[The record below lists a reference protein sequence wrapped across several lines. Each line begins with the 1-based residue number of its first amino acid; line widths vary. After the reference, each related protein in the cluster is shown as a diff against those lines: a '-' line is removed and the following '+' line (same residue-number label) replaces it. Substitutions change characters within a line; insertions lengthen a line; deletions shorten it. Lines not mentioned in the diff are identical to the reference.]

1 MKLVTVG
8 NTVFLDGK
16 QLPPVPHSER
26 GVSVATDDKKCLCK
40 WLHLKKT
47 ANGNGRLSRHSV
59 AFNKERS
66 NESHCNQRP
75 HFGHTG
81 N

>member
-26 GVSVATDDKKCLCK
+26 GVSVATDNKNVYENGYILKNGKWKWSLIAAFRCL
-40 WLHLKKT
+40 
-47 ANGNGRLSRHSV
+47 
-59 AFNKERS
+59 
-66 NESHCNQRP
+66 
-75 HFGHTG
+75 
-81 N
+81 

>member
-26 GVSVATDDKKCLCK
+26 GVSVATDDKNVYI
-40 WLHLKKT
+40 
-47 ANGNGRLSRHSV
+47 NGYI
-59 AFNKERS
+59 
-66 NESHCNQRP
+66 
-75 HFGHTG
+75 
-81 N
+81 